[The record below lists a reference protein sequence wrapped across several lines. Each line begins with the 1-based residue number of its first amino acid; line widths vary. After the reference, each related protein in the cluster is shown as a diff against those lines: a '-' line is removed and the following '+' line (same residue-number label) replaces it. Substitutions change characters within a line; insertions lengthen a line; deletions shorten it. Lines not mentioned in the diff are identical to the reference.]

1 MMKKRV
7 CLLLALFC
15 LLLLSGCTGQKNEE
29 ARTPVSTLPP
39 AEARYT
45 APDGDGMV
53 TESREYSIY
62 LPGRDGLRLV
72 SRSVLLEAENL
83 NDAVEKLMQQ
93 LLSYEGDKDA
103 LAMGGTKPLELYG
116 THPIEISGGV
126 CTVNLTRTAKEL
138 KLSNYYKNCLA
149 IATTLC
155 ELNDINGVNVLVEDE
170 SIPLDTPGYL
180 PMGTLMG
187 HAGESLPVLWE
198 QMEAKK
204 TPMTP
209 TNKDPRKN
217 PLNALATLYYPL
229 PDNRGMACTIRMVNF
244 EGQDPSQLAVALMDE
259 VSSIRRSL
267 TGGQSFPELRD
278 LLLRDPVISDLPDGG
293 RLMTL
298 NLRED
303 AESILEAARTD
314 LACFAASMTYTLTTF
329 IPDIS
334 VVCIRI
340 GDKPQTELKTPRF
353 EPVIALSGMVR
364 RSAVEQFLTS
374 SVTVYFARNGIL
386 CECERPVARRS
397 VDSLRAQLCALM
409 EGPDET
415 EREGGIA
422 ATLPGGI
429 REDDILGISAEG
441 DTLLVNLSENFRIR
455 IQEQGKEKEPLA
467 CYSMV
472 NTLCKNSGT
481 KRVRFFFEGKQEE
494 YVAGTI
500 YWAGEFMYN
509 IGLAEKGLG

>member
-1 MMKKRV
+1 MMKKGI
-7 CLLLALFC
+7 CLLLALCC
-15 LLLLSGCTGQKNEE
+15 LLLLSGCAGNRTEE
-29 ARTPVSTLPP
+29 TREPVSTLPP
-39 AEARYT
+39 AQARYI
-45 APDGDGMV
+45 APDGDGMI
-53 TESREYSIY
+53 TESREYRLY

-93 LLSYEGDKDA
+93 LLEYAGDNDA
-103 LAMGGTKPLELYG
+103 KPMGGTKPLELYG
-116 THPIEISGGV
+116 SHPIEISGGV

-138 KLSNYYKNCLA
+138 KLSDYYKNCLA

-155 ELNDINGVNVLVEDE
+155 ELSEINGVNVLVEDE

-229 PDNRGMACTIRMVNF
+229 PDSRGMACTIRMVNF
-244 EGQDPSQLAVALMDE
+244 EGQDPAQLTVALMDE
-259 VSSIRRSL
+259 VSSIRRSM

-278 LLLRDPVISDLPDGG
+278 LLLRDPVTSDLPEGG
-293 RLMTL
+293 RLLTL

-329 IPDIS
+329 IPGAAA
-334 VVCIRI
+334 VCIRI
-340 GDKPQTELKTPRF
+340 GDKPITELKTERF
-353 EPVIALSGMVR
+353 DAVTARAVASLPV
-364 RSAVEQFLTS
+364 
-374 SVTVYFARNGIL
+374 L
-386 CECERPVARRS
+386 CELCIPYVKVGGVFLAMKTDEGELEAGKKAAKALGAVYVESVKYKLICENEEAERCIIIFKKTKNTDIKYPRRYS
-397 VDSLRAQLCALM
+397 QIKA
-409 EGPDET
+409 
-415 EREGGIA
+415 
-422 ATLPGGI
+422 
-429 REDDILGISAEG
+429 
-441 DTLLVNLSENFRIR
+441 
-455 IQEQGKEKEPLA
+455 KPL
-467 CYSMV
+467 
-472 NTLCKNSGT
+472 
-481 KRVRFFFEGKQEE
+481 Q
-494 YVAGTI
+494 
-500 YWAGEFMYN
+500 
-509 IGLAEKGLG
+509 